1 MMRIRPRRRNA
12 PRIGIAP
19 LVDCVF
25 LLLIFFL
32 LTSTTA
38 RDRGL
43 EIQLPAAATAESPRE
58 DLLRVAVSEA
68 GELSVNG
75 RTIPLDELAAV
86 VEEQC
91 AATGRRPV
99 LLVADR
105 RLPLEEVTRVIDELR
120 RARVGAL
127 VLATGPDPRQREGG
141 GR

>member
-1 MMRIRPRRRNA
+1 MRIRPRRRNA

-58 DLLRVAVSEA
+58 DLLRVAISEA
-68 GELSVNG
+68 GEIALNG
-75 RTIPLDELAAV
+75 RTIPLDELAASIA
-86 VEEQC
+86 EQFSRG
-91 AATGRRPV
+91 GRRPV

-105 RLPLEEVTRVIDELR
+105 RLPLEKVTRVIDELR

-127 VLATGPDPRQREGG
+127 VLATRSDPRRVEGG
-141 GR
+141 R

>member
-1 MMRIRPRRRNA
+1 MRIRPPRRNA

-32 LTSTTA
+32 LTSTIA

-58 DLLRVAVSEA
+58 DLLRVAISEA
-68 GELSVNG
+68 GEIALNG
-75 RTIPLDELAAV
+75 RTIPLDELAASIA
-86 VEEQC
+86 EQFSRG
-91 AATGRRPV
+91 GRCPV
-99 LLVADR
+99 MLVADR
-105 RLPLEEVTRVIDELR
+105 RLPLEKVTRVIDELR

-127 VLATGPDPRQREGG
+127 VLATDPDPPQREGG

>member
-58 DLLRVAVSEA
+58 DLLRVAISEA
-68 GELSVNG
+68 GEIALNG
-75 RTIPLDELAAV
+75 RTIPLDELAASIA
-86 VEEQC
+86 EQFSRG
-91 AATGRRPV
+91 GRRPV

-105 RLPLEEVTRVIDELR
+105 RLPLEKVTRVIDELR

-127 VLATGPDPRQREGG
+127 VLATRSDPRRVEGG
-141 GR
+141 R